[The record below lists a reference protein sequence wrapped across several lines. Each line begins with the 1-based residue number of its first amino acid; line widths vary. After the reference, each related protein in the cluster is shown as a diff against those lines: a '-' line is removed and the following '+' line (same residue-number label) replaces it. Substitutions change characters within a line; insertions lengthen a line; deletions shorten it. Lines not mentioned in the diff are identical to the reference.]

1 MSDATAYATF
11 KAVRFA
17 DNGGEPFCPHCGVDA
32 VYEFKARRI
41 YKCKACEKQ
50 FSLTSGTIF
59 ASRKLSYRDILTAI
73 ALFVNG
79 VNGVA
84 ALRLSRE
91 LCINYRTAFVLTHKL
106 REVFGAMATAE
117 QLTGVVEI
125 DGAMVGGSKRLGNIG
140 NKGKSPRAPK
150 NGKERSVVSLRERG
164 QGGRT
169 LTFVVGHEKDALAAI
184 LKHVHPSAT
193 VVTDEAGHWNVLHLH
208 FDKVHHVNHSQVWS
222 QRNGVHTNIVES
234 LNSRLR
240 RNHRGVHHRISP
252 QYVHAYAAEVAW
264 REDFR
269 RTSNGQQF
277 MMVVGAAARQPIS
290 RDWKGYWQRRGERP
304 PKPPR
309 VKTPRPEPIVLD
321 FRPRA

>member
-1 MSDATAYATF
+1 MSDADARAAF
-11 KAVRFA
+11 RAVRFA
-17 DNGGEPFCPHCGVDA
+17 ENGGEPFCPYCGVDA
-32 VYEFKARRI
+32 VYEFKTRRI
-41 YKCKACEKQ
+41 FKCKGCEKQ

-59 ASRKLSYRDILTAI
+59 ASRKLSFCDILTAI
-73 ALFVNG
+73 AIFVNG

-91 LCINYRTAFVLTHKL
+91 LACDYKTAFVLAHKL
-106 REVFGAMATAE
+106 REVFGALATAE

-125 DGAMVGGSKRLGNIG
+125 DGAWVGGTTRLGNIG
-140 NKGKSPRAPK
+140 NKGKRERQPK
-150 NGKERSVVSLRERG
+150 NGKARTVVSLRERG
-164 QGGRT
+164 EGGRT
-169 LTFVVGHEKDALAAI
+169 LTFVTGHEKDAVPTI
-184 LKHVHPSAT
+184 LKHVHSSAT
-193 VVTDEAGHWNVLHLH
+193 IVTDEAGHWNVLHAH
-208 FDKVHHVNHSQVWS
+208 FDNVHHINHSKVWS

-252 QYVHAYAAEVAW
+252 QHLHAYAAEVAW

-277 MMVVGAAARQPIS
+277 MMVLGAAAKQPIS

-304 PKPPR
+304 PRQPR
-309 VKTPRPEPIVLD
+309 EKLPRPEPIVLD
-321 FRPRA
+321 FRPRV